1 MFNRK
6 DKLPRSKIQ
15 NQKELGRERRNRA
28 VKREEPLLGIGKSR
42 AESGIK
48 KKTNTRMQAI
58 KAVKSRCIWS
68 GNWRQGAQ
76 EFKVILLSV
85 VSSK

>member
-1 MFNRK
+1 MSCRKPIGNMFNRK

-48 KKTNTRMQAI
+48 KKKQT
-58 KAVKSRCIWS
+58 
-68 GNWRQGAQ
+68 Q
-76 EFKVILLSV
+76 ECRP
-85 VSSK
+85 SKL